1 MFKNIAEDIVF
12 LLIRK
17 NLLNNDNREIYTYA
31 IEVILLNFS
40 LLMTLFII
48 SLITGQLLF
57 FLCYLFF
64 FIPLR
69 VFSGGYHAKKSEICF
84 VLSVA
89 SYVISMVMLN
99 ANLQIYKSVIILIIT
114 IVIIV
119 GILLRAPI
127 ENINHP
133 LSDTQKNR
141 NKIIVRVIVGI
152 DFTLLMIFC
161 INRMTMAS
169 YQIVFIILNGL
180 TFGVGQIENYIIS
193 KER

>member
-1 MFKNIAEDIVF
+1 MFKNIAEDIVL

-57 FLCYLFF
+57 FLCYLIF

-69 VFSGGYHAKKSEICF
+69 IFSGGYHAKKSEICF
-84 VLSVA
+84 GLSVV

-99 ANLQIYKSVIILIIT
+99 ANLQIYRSVIILIIT
-114 IVIIV
+114 IAIIV
-119 GILLRAPI
+119 GILLLAPI

-133 LSDTQKNR
+133 LSDIQKNR

-169 YQIVFIILNGL
+169 YQMVFIILNGL
-180 TFGVGQIENYIIS
+180 AFGIGQIENYIIS